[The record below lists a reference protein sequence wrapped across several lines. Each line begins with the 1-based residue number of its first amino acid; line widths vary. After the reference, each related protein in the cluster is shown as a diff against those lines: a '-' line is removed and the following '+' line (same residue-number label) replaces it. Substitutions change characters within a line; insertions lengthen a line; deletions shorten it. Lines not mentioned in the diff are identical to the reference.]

1 MTVVCVCLC
10 CTLVEGFV
18 SVCSQVRVILYSMSS
33 DECVYDEVSILTLGT
48 RLFIMFCDFLPNV
61 FLLES

>member
-1 MTVVCVCLC
+1 M
-10 CTLVEGFV
+10 
-18 SVCSQVRVILYSMSS
+18 CSQVRVILYSMSS